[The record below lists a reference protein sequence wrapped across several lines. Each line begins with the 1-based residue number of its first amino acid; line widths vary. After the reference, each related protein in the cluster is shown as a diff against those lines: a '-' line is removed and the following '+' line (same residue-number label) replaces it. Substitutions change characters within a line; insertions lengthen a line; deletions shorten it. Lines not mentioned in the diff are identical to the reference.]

1 MTQTESSGGGVLPAP
16 PTERA
21 PAVQVESVSVSY
33 RIRIDQQSLVRDVR
47 RLLRRGRGAEREV
60 PALRDVSFAVPA
72 GSVMAVI
79 GRNGAGKSTLLR
91 VIAGILPPE
100 QGRVVVRGRMNLL
113 APGIGFNPSLSGRE
127 NIVLGG
133 LAAGMTRER
142 LDDVAAEIADF
153 AELGEYLDYP
163 LTSYSSGM
171 REIGRASCRERV

>member
-1 MTQTESSGGGVLPAP
+1 MTRTETLDDGDIAA
-16 PTERA
+16 TDTAEA
-21 PAVQVESVSVSY
+21 PAVQVEHVAVSY
-33 RIRIDQQSLVRDVR
+33 RIRIDQQSLARDVR

-113 APGIGFNPSLSGRE
+113 APGVGFSPSLTGPR
-127 NIVLGG
+127 
-133 LAAGMTRER
+133 
-142 LDDVAAEIADF
+142 
-153 AELGEYLDYP
+153 
-163 LTSYSSGM
+163 TSCSVVWL
-171 REIGRASCRERV
+171 RA